1 MVFVWGLDGDLTEDK
16 EKCLFRGGPKAFR
29 EGPKA
34 CLILKELK
42 VGCTQFQAEPQCPII
57 I

>member
-1 MVFVWGLDGDLTEDK
+1 MTTIFYRKKSEKSEKKMVFILGLDGDLTEDK

-34 CLILKELK
+34 CLI
-42 VGCTQFQAEPQCPII
+42 
-57 I
+57 

>member
-1 MVFVWGLDGDLTEDK
+1 MDGDLTEDK
-16 EKCLFRGGPKAFR
+16 EKCLFRGGPKAFG

-42 VGCTQFQAEPQCPII
+42 VGYTQF
-57 I
+57 